1 MRHHRI
7 HFEEDDTTFAA
18 DAYRV
23 AGFSGVACYV
33 LGWETEPTEDTEWDG
48 IEERTGRVVVVMVG
62 DDARHVVDEDD
73 VTPLDR
79 AAYCGECGQMGCTH
93 DGYDRDDED

>member
-7 HFEEDDTTFAA
+7 HFEEDDETFSA

-23 AGFSGVACYV
+23 AGFSGVACSV

-73 VTPLDR
+73 IAPLDR
-79 AAYCGECGQMGCTH
+79 AAYCGACGQMGCTH